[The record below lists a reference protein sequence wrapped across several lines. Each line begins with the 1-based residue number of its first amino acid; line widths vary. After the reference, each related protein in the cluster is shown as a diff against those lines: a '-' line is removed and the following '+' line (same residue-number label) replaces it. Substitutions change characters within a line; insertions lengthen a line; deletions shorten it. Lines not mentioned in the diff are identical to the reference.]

1 MHIYKIANRTCLW
14 LIFIQIYQNI
24 IYEKIYECNAL
35 HTMVGHLMA
44 CTTLEVK
51 EVFLKRIWV
60 ANLRNLKTAVLYKS
74 HITYVNIYTRHMYGM
89 LALSL
94 EIP

>member
-51 EVFLKRIWV
+51 EVF
-60 ANLRNLKTAVLYKS
+60 
-74 HITYVNIYTRHMYGM
+74 
-89 LALSL
+89 
-94 EIP
+94 